1 MQLRTD
7 GDHLRRHMNMR
18 DDDGR
23 GPEMAESP
31 RQRRPAG
38 LRLRR
43 QRHEHLLRRR
53 HRPPFSSSFAPVN
66 LMFS

>member
-1 MQLRTD
+1 
-7 GDHLRRHMNMR
+7 
-18 DDDGR
+18 
-23 GPEMAESP
+23 MAESP

-53 HRPPFSSSFAPVN
+53 HRPTFSSSLAPVN